1 MKIAVIGGGPAGL
14 FFASLMKRHDP
25 AHDVRVIERDPEG
38 ATYGWGVVLSDVA
51 LNFVKDVDPD
61 LHVALTEGQVVFDRM
76 RIVHRGEEV
85 ILENNTFY
93 RMARLDLLRTLQK
106 HCRATGVTIEF
117 DRRVTDLGA
126 LAGYDLV
133 VAADGANS
141 SVRGLLQEHFG
152 PSLDVRPNWLAWY
165 GTPRRFDPL
174 SLVFRQNADGLLI
187 AHAYTYSPTLST
199 FLVET
204 DPDTF
209 ATAGLGAMS
218 EAESL
223 RYCERVF
230 AADLAGEPL
239 RSNKSQWFRYA
250 IVRNRTWHHGNVVL
264 LGDALR
270 TGHPSIGSGTRLA
283 MQDSIALFR
292 AFEALRRR
300 RPGRARRVRAHAP
313 SGLRRPAGRRGEE
326 HRVVRDGAH
335 EARPAPG
342 RVRLRLHA
350 AHRPRRARGPAPP
363 RPRARRR
370 LRGAAAGAVTGAA
383 VEMDQEIRG

>member
-1 MKIAVIGGGPAGL
+1 MRISIVGGGPAGL
-14 FFASLMKRHDP
+14 FFASLMKRQDPSHDI
-25 AHDVRVIERDPEG
+25 RVIERDPEG

-51 LNFVKDVDPD
+51 LNFVKDVDPA

-85 ILENNTFY
+85 VLENNTFY

-106 HCRATGVTIEF
+106 HCAEGGVKIEF
-117 DRRVTDLGA
+117 GRRVTDLA
-126 LAGYDLV
+126 QFAGSDLV

-141 SVRGLLQEHFG
+141 TIRGLLKDRFQ

-187 AHAYTYSPTLST
+187 AHAYTYSATMST
-199 FLVET
+199 FLVES
-204 DPDTF
+204 DTETF
-209 ATAGLGAMS
+209 DRAGLGGMA

-230 AADLAGEPL
+230 ADDLGGEPL
-239 RSNKSQWFRYA
+239 LSNKSVWFRYA
-250 IVRNRTWHHGNVVL
+250 IVRNRNWRHGNVVL

-283 MQDSIALFR
+283 MQDSISLFR
-292 AFEALRRR
+292 AFRARGDDVPAALAEFERTRRPGSDELQAAAVKSTEWYETVRTKLDLPPVAFAYDYMRRTGRVSHEDLRRR
-300 RPGRARRVRAHAP
+300 DPALVAAYEALPG
-313 SGLRRPAGRRGEE
+313 AG
-326 HRVVRDGAH
+326 
-335 EARPAPG
+335 
-342 RVRLRLHA
+342 
-350 AHRPRRARGPAPP
+350 
-363 RPRARRR
+363 
-370 LRGAAAGAVTGAA
+370 
-383 VEMDQEIRG
+383 

>member
-25 AHDVRVIERDPEG
+25 SHDVRVIERDPEG

-93 RMARLDLLRTLQK
+93 RMARLDLLRTLQR
-106 HCRATGVTIEF
+106 HCRAAGVSIEF
-117 DRRVTDLGA
+117 DRRVAELGA
-126 LAGYDLV
+126 VAGFDLV

-141 SVRGLLQEHFG
+141 TVRGLLQEHFG
-152 PSLDVRPNWLAWY
+152 PSLDVRPNLLAWY

-209 ATAGLGAMS
+209 AKSGLGAMS

-230 AADLAGEPL
+230 ADDLGGEPL
-239 RSNKSQWFRYA
+239 LSNKSQWFRYS
-250 IVRNRTWHHGNVVL
+250 IVRNRAWCHGNVVL

-292 AFEALRRR
+292 AFERRGADVPAALAEFERTR
-300 RPGRARRVRAHAP
+300 RPGSDNLQAAAVKSTEWYETVRTKLHLHPVAFAYDYMRRT
-313 SGLRRPAGRRGEE
+313 
-326 HRVVRDGAH
+326 
-335 EARPAPG
+335 G
-342 RVRLRLHA
+342 RVSHEDLRK
-350 AHRPRRARGPAPP
+350 RDPA
-363 RPRARRR
+363 
-370 LRGAAAGAVTGAA
+370 LAAAFEALPPAA
-383 VEMDQEIRG
+383 

>member
-14 FFASLMKRHDP
+14 FFASLMKRRDP

-117 DRRVTDLGA
+117 GRRVTDLGA

-209 ATAGLGAMS
+209 RKAGLGTMS
-218 EAESL
+218 EGESL

-230 AADLAGEPL
+230 AADLGGAPL
-239 RSNKSQWFRYA
+239 LSNKSQWFKYG
-250 IVRNRTWHHGNVVL
+250 IVRNRAWHHGNAVL

-292 AFEALRRR
+292 AFERCGADVPAALAEFERAR
-300 RPGRARRVRAHAP
+300 RPGSDGLQAAAVRSTEWYETVRAKLH
-313 SGLRRPAGRRGEE
+313 LRPVAFAYDYMRRTGR
-326 HRVVRDGAH
+326 VAH
-335 EARPAPG
+335 EDLRSRDPAL
-342 RVRLRLHA
+342 VA
-350 AHRPRRARGPAPP
+350 AYEALPPAS
-363 RPRARRR
+363 
-370 LRGAAAGAVTGAA
+370 
-383 VEMDQEIRG
+383 

>member
-1 MKIAVIGGGPAGL
+1 MRIAIVGGGPAGL

-25 AHDVRVIERDPEG
+25 AHEVRVIERDPEG

-51 LNFVKDVDPD
+51 LNFVKDVDAD

-93 RMARLDLLRTLQK
+93 RMARLDLLRTLQRR
-106 HCRATGVTIEF
+106 CREAGVTIEF
-117 DRRVTDLGA
+117 ERRVTDPGA
-126 LAGYDLV
+126 LGGYDLV

-141 SVRGLLQEHFG
+141 TVRGLLQEHFG
-152 PSLDVRPNWLAWY
+152 PSLDVRPNLLAWY

-209 ATAGLGAMS
+209 AKSGLGAMS

-230 AADLAGEPL
+230 ADDLAGEPL
-239 RSNKSQWFRYA
+239 LSNKSQWFRYA
-250 IVRNRTWHHGNVVL
+250 IVRNRSWRHAKVVL

-292 AFEALRRR
+292 AFERCGADVPAALAEFERAR
-300 RPGRARRVRAHAP
+300 RPGSDSLQAAAVKSTEWYETVRTKLHLHPVAFAYDYMRRT
-313 SGLRRPAGRRGEE
+313 
-326 HRVVRDGAH
+326 
-335 EARPAPG
+335 G
-342 RVRLRLHA
+342 RVSHEDLRQRDPALVAAYERL
-350 AHRPRRARGPAPP
+350 
-363 RPRARRR
+363 
-370 LRGAAAGAVTGAA
+370 AGAG
-383 VEMDQEIRG
+383 

>member
-51 LNFVKDVDPD
+51 LNFVKDVDPL

-93 RMARLDLLRTLQK
+93 RMARLDLLRILQQ
-106 HCRATGVTIEF
+106 HCLAGGVTIEF
-117 DRRVTDLGA
+117 GRRVTDLAAVG
-126 LAGYDLV
+126 GFDLV

-141 SVRGLLQEHFG
+141 TVRGLLQEHFG
-152 PSLDVRPNWLAWY
+152 PSLDVRPNYLAWY
-165 GTPRRFDPL
+165 GTSRRFDPL
-174 SLVFRQNADGLLI
+174 SLVFRQNDDGLLI
-187 AHAYTYSPTLST
+187 AHAYTYSPSLST

-204 DPDTF
+204 DPETF
-209 ATAGLGAMS
+209 RKAGLGTIS

-223 RYCERVF
+223 RYCERLF
-230 AADLAGEPL
+230 AADLGGAPL
-239 RSNKSQWFRYA
+239 LSNKSQWFKYG
-250 IVRNRTWHHGNVVL
+250 IVRNRAWHHGNVVL

-292 AFEALRRR
+292 AFERCGADVPAALAEFERAR
-300 RPGRARRVRAHAP
+300 RPGSDGLQAAAVRSTEWYETVRAKLH
-313 SGLRRPAGRRGEE
+313 LRPVAFAYDYMRRT
-326 HRVVRDGAH
+326 
-335 EARPAPG
+335 G
-342 RVRLRLHA
+342 RVTHEDLRSRDPALVA
-350 AHRPRRARGPAPP
+350 AYEALPPAS
-363 RPRARRR
+363 
-370 LRGAAAGAVTGAA
+370 
-383 VEMDQEIRG
+383 

>member
-1 MKIAVIGGGPAGL
+1 VRIAVVGGGPAGL

-25 AHDVRVIERDPEG
+25 SHEVRVIERDPEG

-51 LNFVKDVDPD
+51 LNFVKDVDPA

-93 RMARLDLLRTLQK
+93 RMARLDLLRALQG
-106 HCRATGVTIEF
+106 HCRAAGVTIEF

-126 LAGYDLV
+126 VAGHDLV

-141 SVRGLLQEHFG
+141 TVRGLLQAHFG
-152 PSLDVRPNWLAWY
+152 PSLDMRPNWLAWY

-204 DPDTF
+204 DPETF
-209 ATAGLGAMS
+209 RTAGLGAMS

-230 AADLAGEPL
+230 ADDLGGEPL
-239 RSNKSQWFRYA
+239 LSNKSQWFRYS
-250 IVRNRTWHHGNVVL
+250 IVRNRAWSHGNVVL

-292 AFEALRRR
+292 AFERCGADVPAALAEFERAR
-300 RPGRARRVRAHAP
+300 RPGSDGLQAAAVKSTEWYETVRTKLDLHPVAFAYDYMRRTGRVSRED
-313 SGLRRPAGRRGEE
+313 LRSRDPALVAAYEALPPPAGG
-326 HRVVRDGAH
+326 
-335 EARPAPG
+335 
-342 RVRLRLHA
+342 
-350 AHRPRRARGPAPP
+350 
-363 RPRARRR
+363 
-370 LRGAAAGAVTGAA
+370 
-383 VEMDQEIRG
+383 

>member
-1 MKIAVIGGGPAGL
+1 MRIAVIGGGPAGL

-25 AHDVRVIERDPEG
+25 AHEVRVIERDPEG

-51 LNFVKDVDPD
+51 LNFVKDVDPT

-93 RMARLDLLRTLQK
+93 RMARLDLLRTLQR
-106 HCRATGVTIEF
+106 HCRASGVSIEF
-117 DRRVTDLGA
+117 DRRVTELGA
-126 LAGYDLV
+126 LAGFDLV

-141 SVRGLLQEHFG
+141 TIRGLLQEHFG

-209 ATAGLGAMS
+209 ARAGLAAMS

-230 AADLAGEPL
+230 ADDLAGEPL

-250 IVRNRTWHHGNVVL
+250 IVRNRNWSHGNVVL

-292 AFEALRRR
+292 AFERCRDDVPAALAEFERTRRPGSDGLQAAAVKSTEWYETVRTKLDLAPVAFAYDYMRRTGRVSHEDLRRR
-300 RPGRARRVRAHAP
+300 D
-313 SGLRRPAGRRGEE
+313 PAL
-326 HRVVRDGAH
+326 VAAY
-335 EARPAPG
+335 EA
-342 RVRLRLHA
+342 L
-350 AHRPRRARGPAPP
+350 PP
-363 RPRARRR
+363 
-370 LRGAAAGAVTGAA
+370 AAGG
-383 VEMDQEIRG
+383 

>member
-14 FFASLMKRHDP
+14 FFASLMKRHDRS
-25 AHDVRVIERDPEG
+25 HDIRVIERDPEG

-51 LNFVKDVDPD
+51 LNFVKDVDPA

-85 ILENNTFY
+85 ILANNTFY
-93 RMARLDLLRTLQK
+93 RMARLDLLRTLQR
-106 HCRATGVTIEF
+106 HCRASGVTIEF
-117 DRRVTDLGA
+117 ERRVTDLGA
-126 LAGYDLV
+126 LGGFDLV

-141 SVRGLLQEHFG
+141 TVRGLLQEHFG

-174 SLVFRQNADGLLI
+174 SLVFRQSADGLLI

-209 ATAGLGAMS
+209 ARAGLGAMS

-230 AADLAGEPL
+230 ADDLGGEPL

-250 IVRNRTWHHGNVVL
+250 IVRNRSWHHGNVVL

-292 AFEALRRR
+292 AFERCGEDVPAALAEFERARRPGSDDLQAAAVKSTEWYETVRTKLDLAPVAFAYDYMRRTGRVSHEDLRRR
-300 RPGRARRVRAHAP
+300 DPALVAAYEALPHAR
-313 SGLRRPAGRRGEE
+313 
-326 HRVVRDGAH
+326 
-335 EARPAPG
+335 
-342 RVRLRLHA
+342 
-350 AHRPRRARGPAPP
+350 
-363 RPRARRR
+363 
-370 LRGAAAGAVTGAA
+370 
-383 VEMDQEIRG
+383 

>member
-1 MKIAVIGGGPAGL
+1 VRIAIAGGGPAGL
-14 FFASLMKRHDP
+14 FFASLMKRHDLSR
-25 AHDVRVIERDPEG
+25 DIRVIERDPEG

-51 LNFVKDVDPD
+51 LNFVKDVDPA

-93 RMARLDLLRTLQK
+93 RMARLDLPRTLQK
-106 HCRATGVTIEF
+106 HCVAGGVAIEF
-117 DRRVTDLGA
+117 GRRVTDLA
-126 LAGYDLV
+126 EFDDCDLV

-141 SVRGLLQEHFG
+141 TVRGLLKDRFQ

-174 SLVFRQNADGLLI
+174 SLVFRQNAGGLLI

-209 ATAGLGAMS
+209 AKSGLGEMS
-218 EAESL
+218 EADSL

-230 AADLAGEPL
+230 ADDLAGEPL
-239 RSNKSQWFRYA
+239 LSNKSQWFRYA
-250 IVRNRTWHHGNVVL
+250 IVRNRNWHHGNVVL

-270 TGHPSIGSGTRLA
+270 TGHPSIGSGTRLE
-283 MQDSIALFR
+283 MQDSIALLH
-292 AFEALRRR
+292 AFERCGDDVPAALAEFERARRPGSDGLQAAAVKSTAWYETVRAKLHLHPVAFAYDYMRRTGRVSHEDLRRR
-300 RPGRARRVRAHAP
+300 D
-313 SGLRRPAGRRGEE
+313 PALVAAYE
-326 HRVVRDGAH
+326 
-335 EARPAPG
+335 
-342 RVRLRLHA
+342 RL
-350 AHRPRRARGPAPP
+350 
-363 RPRARRR
+363 
-370 LRGAAAGAVTGAA
+370 AGAG
-383 VEMDQEIRG
+383 

>member
-1 MKIAVIGGGPAGL
+1 MRVAIVGGGPAGL

-25 AHDVRVIERDPEG
+25 SHDIRVIERDPEG

-51 LNFVKDVDPD
+51 LNFVKDVDPA

-93 RMARLDLLRTLQK
+93 RMARLDLLRALQN
-106 HCRATGVTIEF
+106 HCLAGGVAIEF
-117 DRRVTDLGA
+117 GRRVTDLAEFG
-126 LAGYDLV
+126 GFDLV

-141 SVRGLLQEHFG
+141 TIRGLLKDRFQ

-187 AHAYTYSPTLST
+187 AHAYTYSPSLST

-204 DPDTF
+204 DPETF
-209 ATAGLGAMS
+209 GRAGLGEMS
-218 EAESL
+218 EADSL

-230 AADLAGEPL
+230 ADDLGGEPL
-239 RSNKSQWFRYA
+239 LSNKSQWFRYA
-250 IVRNRTWHHGNVVL
+250 IVRNRDWFHCNVVL

-292 AFEALRRR
+292 AFERCGADVPAALAEFERTRRPGSDELQAAAVKSTEWYETVRAKLHLHPVAFAYDYMRRTGRVSHEDLRRR
-300 RPGRARRVRAHAP
+300 D
-313 SGLRRPAGRRGEE
+313 PALVAAYEALGG
-326 HRVVRDGAH
+326 
-335 EARPAPG
+335 EARPSSG
-342 RVRLRLHA
+342 
-350 AHRPRRARGPAPP
+350 
-363 RPRARRR
+363 
-370 LRGAAAGAVTGAA
+370 
-383 VEMDQEIRG
+383 

>member
-1 MKIAVIGGGPAGL
+1 MRIAVIGGGPAGL
-14 FFASLMKRHDP
+14 FFASLKKRHEP

-51 LNFVKDVDPD
+51 LNFVKDVDPA

-76 RIVHRGEEV
+76 RIVHRGEAV

-93 RMARLDLLRTLQK
+93 RMARLDLLRALQH
-106 HCRATGVTIEF
+106 HCRASGVTIEF
-117 DRRVTDLGA
+117 ERRVTDLA
-126 LAGYDLV
+126 AVAGFDLV

-165 GTPRRFDPL
+165 GTTRRFDPL

-209 ATAGLGAMS
+209 ARAGLAAMS

-230 AADLAGEPL
+230 ADDLAGEPL

-250 IVRNRTWHHGNVVL
+250 IVRNRNWYHGNVVL

-292 AFEALRRR
+292 AFERRGADVAAALAEFERTR
-300 RPGRARRVRAHAP
+300 RPGSDGLQAAAVKSTEWYETVRTKLGLAPVAFAYDYMRRT
-313 SGLRRPAGRRGEE
+313 
-326 HRVVRDGAH
+326 
-335 EARPAPG
+335 G
-342 RVRLRLHA
+342 RVSHEDLRKRDPALVA
-350 AHRPRRARGPAPP
+350 AYEALPP
-363 RPRARRR
+363 
-370 LRGAAAGAVTGAA
+370 AAGG
-383 VEMDQEIRG
+383 